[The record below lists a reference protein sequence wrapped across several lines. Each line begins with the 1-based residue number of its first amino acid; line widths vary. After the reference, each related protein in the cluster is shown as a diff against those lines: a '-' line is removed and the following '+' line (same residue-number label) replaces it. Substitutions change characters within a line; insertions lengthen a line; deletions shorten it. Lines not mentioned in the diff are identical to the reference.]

1 MQMESWV
8 ESVLSQRMNDTWKM
22 AKFLWA
28 SERSEEREGLSERTV
43 TISPRLDRKSLAER
57 VGFEPTL
64 PCGKHAFQACAFSHS
79 AISPQSE
86 STLRLYHASDLTG
99 ATPARY
105 GSTAPITSLT
115 FPPAFNSIGVPRAR

>member
-79 AISPQSE
+79 AISPGDHV
-86 STLRLYHASDLTG
+86 TL
-99 ATPARY
+99 
-105 GSTAPITSLT
+105 TS
-115 FPPAFNSIGVPRAR
+115 VP

>member
-79 AISPQSE
+79 AISPAMTVS
-86 STLRLYHASDLTG
+86 R
-99 ATPARY
+99 
-105 GSTAPITSLT
+105 
-115 FPPAFNSIGVPRAR
+115 